1 MISDIEYLHVP
12 VGLLYTFFGKMS
24 IPVLCPFLFGLVF
37 LLLSFM
43 ISFYVLDINTLTNI
57 WFAYFFHSIGCLF
70 TLLMVSVAV
79 KKLFGLKQLPL
90 FIFYFVAC
98 ALGII
103 SPNHFEDPHQ
113 GPLFLCFALG
123 VSGNPKIL
131 TVILCTGFW
140 GIFPLW
146 GV

>member
-1 MISDIEYLHVP
+1 
-12 VGLLYTFFGKMS
+12 MS
-24 IPVLCPFLFGLVF
+24 IPVLCLFLIGLVS

-43 ISFYVLDINTLTNI
+43 ISFYVLDINPLTNI
-57 WFAYFFHSIGCLF
+57 WFAYFFHSVGCLF

-79 KKLFGLKQLPL
+79 QKLFSLRQLPL
-90 FIFYFVAC
+90 FIFHFIAC

-103 SPNHFEDPHQ
+103 SSYHFQDPHQ
-113 GPLFLCFALG
+113 GPMEQRFLCFPLG
-123 VSGNPKIL
+123 VSGNPKVLIGIL
-131 TVILCTGFW
+131 YTGFW